1 MPLRHVS
8 PLAASRPATPV
19 LFGPGYKALAVFAL
33 PLCIQPLAQST
44 HAVLPLSPARPPL
57 LLEEIEAESRAAGQR
72 GWTQVQ
78 NKRILWLVTKV
89 DRDGFILF
97 AELPRYLQAGGIW
110 GGGRQQGTA
119 TSTLRPCLEWC
130 ANLFLGE
137 ATLASQNTT
146 QLWK

>member
-1 MPLRHVS
+1 M
-8 PLAASRPATPV
+8 
-19 LFGPGYKALAVFAL
+19 
-33 PLCIQPLAQST
+33 
-44 HAVLPLSPARPPL
+44 LPLSPARPPL

-97 AELPRYLQAGGIW
+97 AELPRYLQAGGTW

-119 TSTLRPCLEWC
+119 TSTLRPGLEWC

-137 ATLASQNTT
+137 PTLAS
-146 QLWK
+146 